1 MRFAVFVLVLSS
13 AAFGQVGSIEGKV
26 LDPTGSPHAG
36 AAVQA
41 KANEGGAVFKGVS
54 SGDGKYS
61 IANLPAGAYDV
72 TVNIG
77 GLRGYDKKDVMVQ
90 GGKAASL
97 DIHLEEGTQLSTLG
111 EDPQAIAAKAK
122 LHVPTAGATP
132 RTVDGNP
139 DLSGVWWGSTTT
151 DPGRPEFLPAAQ
163 QVAKARADM
172 NGRESPQAHCLPS
185 AITRTSYPLFAVVQS
200 REMMVI
206 VQDDDSPG
214 FRQIYLNEKDHPADP
229 NPSWW
234 GHSIGH
240 WDGDTL
246 VVDRIAFDPR
256 AWLDQGGHPHSDKL
270 HVVERYR
277 RPDMGHLE
285 IDLTVED
292 PGVLTKPY
300 TIKRV
305 SELAGGE
312 INEFIC
318 TENNRDVEHL
328 VGK

>member
-1 MRFAVFVLVLSS
+1 MRLSLIALALS
-13 AAFGQVGSIEGKV
+13 VAAYGQIGSIAGKV

-36 AAVQA
+36 ASVQA

-54 SGDGKYS
+54 SDDGKYS
-61 IANLPAGAYDV
+61 IPNLPQGAYDV

-77 GLRGYDKKDVMVQ
+77 GLRGYDEKDVMVQ
-90 GGKAASL
+90 GGKATNL

-111 EDPQAIAAKAK
+111 EDPLAIAAKLK
-122 LHVPTAGATP
+122 LHAPPAGATP
-132 RTVDGNP
+132 RTADGKP

-151 DPGRPEFLPAAQ
+151 DPGRPEYLAAANALARQ
-163 QVAKARADM
+163 RADM
-172 NGRESPQAHCLPS
+172 NGRENPQAHCLPS
-185 AITRTSYPLFAVVQS
+185 AITRTTYPLFELVQS
-200 REMMVI
+200 KDFLVI
-206 VQDDDSPG
+206 IQDDDSPG
-214 FRQIYLNEKDHPADP
+214 FRQVYLNEKEHPVDP
-229 NPSWW
+229 NPSWH

-256 AWLDQGGHPHSDKL
+256 AWMDQGGHPHSDKL

-285 IDLTVED
+285 IEMTVDD
-292 PGVLTKPY
+292 PGVLTKPF